1 MRRKTIII
9 IAVII
14 LLAGAYA
21 AVRIAARP
29 SLKQY
34 QSEFGFSLDG
44 LKIRI
49 ESDYHDNAF
58 QDPCAVYT
66 AKIDGNKE
74 GTVFDPSGMQEGLPD
89 SIKDAIRH
97 INSEAET
104 AGKGKIINISSDAA
118 CRSIVLPGS
127 AKDSRA
133 KLDIIY
139 DSTDDLYHII
149 WQTW

>member
-44 LKIRI
+44 LRVKI

-58 QDPCAVYT
+58 QDPCAVYA
-66 AKIDGNKE
+66 AKIEGSVE

-97 INSEAET
+97 INGEAET

>member
-44 LKIRI
+44 LRVKI

-58 QDPCAVYT
+58 QDPCAVYA
-66 AKIDGNKE
+66 AKIEGSVE

-118 CRSIVLPGS
+118 CRSIILPGS

>member
-1 MRRKTIII
+1 MRRKTIVI

-44 LKIRI
+44 LRVKI

-58 QDPCAVYT
+58 QDPCAVYA
-66 AKIDGNKE
+66 AKIEGSVE

-118 CRSIVLPGS
+118 CRSIILPGS

>member
-44 LKIRI
+44 LKVRI
-49 ESDYHDNAF
+49 D
-58 QDPCAVYT
+58 
-66 AKIDGNKE
+66 
-74 GTVFDPSGMQEGLPD
+74 VFDPSEMQEGIPD
-89 SIKDAIRH
+89 SIKSTIHR

-118 CRSIVLPGS
+118 CRSIILPGS